1 MDSEEKKLADLHGL
15 DIEQIAWRRAK
26 ISQLGSSSTSPKN
39 YREFFRA
46 KPSSPRPS
54 IASFRPAWSLLLA
67 RRKSNPTARSL
78 LALTPPAW
86 VPTEPLSPGAEA
98 GASPRLRIPGEA
110 STRWRL
116 SVEACREAGVP
127 GSAHGV
133 RKLAATTM
141 ANNGATV
148 PQLEAVFGWTGGRM
162 ASWYTRSS
170 DRRRLAK
177 SSVHMLVNDERTN
190 HPAPNG
196 HVRALGQKNAAMTR
210 RYF

>member
-1 MDSEEKKLADLHGL
+1 MDSEEKKLAELHNL
-15 DIEQIAWRRAK
+15 DIEQIAWRTGQDLSARFVGVLRPR
-26 ISQLGSSSTSPKN
+26 ISDHADRK
-39 YREFFRA
+39 R
-46 KPSSPRPS
+46 SSPRPS

-67 RRKSNPTARSL
+67 RRRSNPTARPL
-78 LALTPPAW
+78 LALTLPAW
-86 VPTEPLSPGAEA
+86 APTEPLSPGAA
-98 GASPRLRIPGEA
+98 AAASPRSKPGAA

-133 RKLAATTM
+133 RKLAATSM

-162 ASWYTRSS
+162 ASWYTRSA

-196 HVRALGQKNAAMTR
+196 HVRALGQKTQQ
-210 RYF
+210 